1 MAEEYRIM
9 KEEKEELEEYRKAVA
24 TLAEQSSEE
33 RIKLEAKLPGT
44 SAKSTRSH
52 SKEFSSIGVLSK
64 SQQSKIL
71 ASVVKRK
78 SVDDTAD
85 VSKKSKIGISCVVCC
100 EVIFYN
106 KCSFIIDVGEVKPK
120 NNLQCI
126 AVLPGIGCYDGS
138 SDSDAS
144 SNSNEEEECTTSNP
158 PQFDLCGRPIQP
170 NTETE

>member
-1 MAEEYRIM
+1 M
-9 KEEKEELEEYRKAVA
+9 
-24 TLAEQSSEE
+24 
-33 RIKLEAKLPGT
+33 
-44 SAKSTRSH
+44 
-52 SKEFSSIGVLSK
+52 LSK

>member
-1 MAEEYRIM
+1 LYSENLVRGLDDDEVGFLDLVDRTKMAEEYRIM

-33 RIKLEAKLPGT
+33 RIKLEAKLPST

-85 VSKKSKIGISCVVCC
+85 VSKKTKLGNSMFYVVKLYST
-100 EVIFYN
+100 I
-106 KCSFIIDVGEVKPK
+106 CSFF
-120 NNLQCI
+120 NRCW
-126 AVLPGIGCYDGS
+126 
-138 SDSDAS
+138 
-144 SNSNEEEECTTSNP
+144 
-158 PQFDLCGRPIQP
+158 
-170 NTETE
+170 